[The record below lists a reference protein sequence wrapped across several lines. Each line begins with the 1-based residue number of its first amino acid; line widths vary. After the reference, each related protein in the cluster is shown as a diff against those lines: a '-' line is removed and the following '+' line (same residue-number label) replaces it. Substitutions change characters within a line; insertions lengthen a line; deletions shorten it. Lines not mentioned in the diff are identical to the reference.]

1 MGQYIIKE
9 TDSED
14 CTNIDIYREKY
25 HFENCFLIT
34 SESLVNGRQA
44 DINQRI
50 IFLTHLPHIHK
61 SQLQWSKSA
70 KQYSQINDDKFL
82 VP

>member
-1 MGQYIIKE
+1 
-9 TDSED
+9 
-14 CTNIDIYREKY
+14 
-25 HFENCFLIT
+25 
-34 SESLVNGRQA
+34 LVNGRQA

-50 IFLTHLPHIHK
+50 IFLSHMPHIHK